1 MNGYNNLDTILKT
14 YAQSRVKKDIDLA
27 RFVDTSK
34 TVVSKKTLRK
44 VLSLIKNYDK
54 TSAWN
59 ELPIVLRRI
68 VAAVL
73 IVCTISFAMCLSVE
87 AIRNEIVNTIV
98 DWYDKFVSV
107 FFVADT
113 PSDKIEEYKEPTLQL
128 EGVEKIIDRKDIAIY
143 SIIYISNDEPII
155 KYQQKLIDSTILK
168 FDNEHDF
175 IQNTVTVN
183 ESSALLFTYN
193 DGAHLLA
200 WNDGKYSYTIFSY
213 TSAIDVDT
221 LIFMAESVE

>member
-27 RFVDTSK
+27 RSVDTSK

-44 VLSLIKNYDK
+44 VRSLIKNYDR

-98 DWYDKFVSV
+98 DWYDKFVAL
-107 FFVADT
+107 FHIADT

-128 EGVEKIIDRKDIAIY
+128 EGVEKIIFVKDSTIY
-143 SIIYISNDEPII
+143 SIKYTSSGDPVI
-155 KYQQKLIDSTILK
+155 KYQQDIIGNATFKIDSECDCSRNNTI
-168 FDNEHDF
+168 
-175 IQNTVTVN
+175 VN
-183 ESSALLFTYN
+183 DCPAILFTYN
-193 DGAHLLA
+193 DGTNLLV
-200 WNDGKYSYTIFSY
+200 WSDSKYAYSIFSC
-213 TSAIDVDT
+213 TRAIDVDT